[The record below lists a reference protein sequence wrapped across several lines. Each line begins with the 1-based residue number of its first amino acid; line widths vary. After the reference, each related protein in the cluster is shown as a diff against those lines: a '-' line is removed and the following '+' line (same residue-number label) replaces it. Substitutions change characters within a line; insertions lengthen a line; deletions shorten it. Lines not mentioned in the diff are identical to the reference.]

1 MKRVIC
7 WLTAALLFLFLL
19 SPESYAAGFR
29 LPDQSASAMGMAG
42 AFVGQ
47 ADDATA
53 VWYNPAGITQLSGT
67 QVAGGL
73 IAIYPVL
80 THETTNDTTDVAER
94 KVHVP
99 VHLYFAHKVNDKI
112 ALGLGVNNPFGLSTG
127 WSDTSATRYVSTFSK
142 IVTTEINPNVAFQA
156 NPSLSVGIGIAYVN
170 MRATMEKLV
179 RVVIPPPPALVDLGD
194 HNFRLS
200 GDGDG
205 WGANIAVLYKVSEP
219 LKIGFSY
226 RSRIKVDLDGTADLT
241 GEPAAQS
248 GTGSTSITLPDLIGL
263 GISYKVT
270 DRLNLNAD
278 LDYTRWSTY
287 DRLVIVSDN
296 ATFNSTIE
304 KQWKDVWC
312 LRFGAQY
319 TLSEQWK
326 VRGGLVYDQNPVP
339 DSHFD
344 TSVPDSD
351 RIGITAGLGYSIDR
365 ITVDAA
371 YMYLKF
377 LGRTITNSLA
387 DDDANPFTPPDP
399 LNGTYRSQAHLVAVT
414 VGYKF

>member
-1 MKRVIC
+1 MKR
-7 WLTAALLFLFLL
+7 LTGCLAAALLTLFIL

-47 ADDATA
+47 ADDVTA

-80 THETTNDTTDVAER
+80 THETTNDTTDVSER
-94 KVHVP
+94 KVHLP
-99 VHLYFAHKVNDKI
+99 VHLYLAHKVNDKI
-112 ALGLGVNNPFGLSTG
+112 ALGLGVNNPFGLSTD

-142 IVTTEINPNVAFQA
+142 IVTTEVNPNVAFQA
-156 NPSLSVGIGIAYVN
+156 SPSLSVGVGIAYVS

-179 RVVIPPPPALVDLGD
+179 NFGPFGD
-194 HNFRLS
+194 AHFRLA

-219 LKIGFSY
+219 LKIGLTY

-241 GEPAAQS
+241 GGPAPQS

-263 GISYKVT
+263 GISYNVT

-278 LDYTRWSTY
+278 LDYTKWSTY
-287 DRLVIVSDN
+287 DRLVIVSNN
-296 ATFNSTIE
+296 AAFNSTIE

-319 TLSEQWK
+319 TLSEAWK
-326 VRGGLVYDQNPVP
+326 VRGGLLYDKNPVP
-339 DSHFD
+339 ESTFE
-344 TSVPDSD
+344 TAVPDSD
-351 RIGITAGLGYSIDR
+351 RVGITAGFGYTAGR
-365 ITVDAA
+365 LTVDGA
-371 YMYLKF
+371 YMYLRF
-377 LGRTITNSLA
+377 LNRTISDSQA
-387 DDDANPFTPPDP
+387 DDLTPDP
-399 LNGTYRSQAHLVAVT
+399 SALNGAYRSQAHLVAVT